1 MAALPGEARPSAR
14 LGALSRQSVSLAG
27 QSGDALE
34 RALCCWALRVQLQI
48 GKNAPSE
55 RNSSRL
61 DGVAAA
67 TFSSTYG
74 RCRLSPDPLPA
85 RARCHSKAR
94 SHRGITAV
102 GRHAVFTPVVRRVGP
117 GGIVESKLR
126 DRRKPTTGAAERD
139 APGTESDPSDDS
151 AFPYRHNQV
160 SGVARCDPP
169 WVAGGGSHVASEAPP
184 RRTRAARRGPAER
197 D

>member
-1 MAALPGEARPSAR
+1 MP
-14 LGALSRQSVSLAG
+14 
-27 QSGDALE
+27 
-34 RALCCWALRVQLQI
+34 LCRRVLRVQLQI

-61 DGVAAA
+61 DGVAA

-102 GRHAVFTPVVRRVGP
+102 GRHAGFAPVVRRVGP
-117 GGIVESKLR
+117 RVIVESKLR
-126 DRRKPTTGAAERD
+126 DRLKPTTGAAERD
-139 APGTESDPSDDS
+139 APGTERRIQPTIRRFHADTIKS
-151 AFPYRHNQV
+151 AE
-160 SGVARCDPP
+160 
-169 WVAGGGSHVASEAPP
+169 SHVATPALG
-184 RRTRAARRGPAER
+184 RGWR
-197 D
+197 